1 MAKKQTNWI
10 TIPEETV
17 HTPVSNKKG
26 EPPVKNKLFWGA
38 SFVVLIVVTF
48 ALLAPSQFNELLRG
62 SLFDAPGAGNPTAG
76 VFDGEEGT
84 EEEVVMEMQEEA
96 EEEVVEEEEEDIFE
110 SEPVV
115 QAEDEAVAIA
125 IEPLEEAESIEIE
138 PTAEDCGKD
147 VECFVT
153 HLADCSLAKV
163 NYGYKIMGQSFEADL
178 DLTGEEDEN
187 CLVDAKFTKSP
198 LLINLNG
205 KEANCKLEK
214 GEYNESSLQAK
225 FSNPDEALNSCSGS
239 AIDVLSQYASLMGG
253 AKEEAK
259 PEEEKSDAQTDLI
272 EELNAQLEQIQSQR
286 AEDLKA
292 MQDLVDIVQDQKEE
306 EVHAAAQYPAEIPTS
321 INSTANIGQ
330 PPAVQPGFRLNPYRV
345 TVTPEETL
353 RQNMA
358 QGFQYA
364 QQSQPVYQQTNYQS
378 VPSASQTPETGPSE
392 VLFITFILTFLGLVS
407 WKLLRTFA

>member
-1 MAKKQTNWI
+1 AAI
-10 TIPEETV
+10 EE
-17 HTPVSNKKG
+17 
-26 EPPVKNKLFWGA
+26 
-38 SFVVLIVVTF
+38 
-48 ALLAPSQFNELLRG
+48 Q
-62 SLFDAPGAGNPTAG
+62 
-76 VFDGEEGT
+76 EEVM
-84 EEEVVMEMQEEA
+84 EEES
-96 EEEVVEEEEEDIFE
+96 IFE

-125 IEPLEEAESIEIE
+125 IEPLDEAESIEIEPAE

-147 VECFVT
+147 VECFIT

-163 NYGYKIMGQSFEADL
+163 NYGYQIMSQSFEADL
-178 DLTGEEDEN
+178 DLTGEEDGN

-214 GEYNESSLQAK
+214 GEYTESSLQAK

-239 AIDVLSQYASLMGG
+239 AIDVLSQYASLIGG
-253 AKEEAK
+253 GSQTEPEPEKEE
-259 PEEEKSDAQTDLI
+259 EVDAQADLI

-292 MQDLVDIVQDQKEE
+292 MQDLVDVVQDQKEE
-306 EVHAAAQYPAEIPTS
+306 ELHTSAQDPVEIPTS
-321 INSTANIGQ
+321 INSTATIGQ

-345 TVTPEETL
+345 AVTPEETL

-358 QGFQYA
+358 QGAQYA
-364 QQSQPVYQQTNYQS
+364 QQTQPSQPVYQQANYQP
-378 VPSASQTPETGPSE
+378 VPSVGQTPETGPSE
-392 VLFITFILTFLGLVS
+392 VLFIAFVLTFLGLVG
-407 WKLLRTFA
+407 WKFLRTFA